1 MAEGEVCRARSQD
14 RNGHAA
20 PVGETVPMILK
31 SHWWWDL
38 TTQDFAGLDPER
50 VVAILPVAAVEQHGP
65 HLPVRVDAAINAGI
79 MARAVELMPSDCPA
93 LVLPMMPFGKSDEHL
108 AFPGTL
114 TLSYETLGRVW
125 YELGESVHR
134 AGLRK
139 ILFLNSH
146 GGQPQLLEIV
156 CRDLRVKLGMFA
168 SSVMWPRLID
178 MDDLYPAAENRH
190 GIHGGQSETSVMLHL
205 HPDLVD
211 MNSAENFVPLS
222 AGVPIPAPVDGGTS
236 RPTAVRAGHVT
247 QPSAERRQ
255 SAPRSSGGVF
265 VRGRGAAGPE
275 NLDDEDVVDLVGF
288 PVEQHHEII
297 GVLGRNPKRF
307 CRCKLGDAE
316 CHATIPFRFVKTR
329 QRPCLSQSA
338 TTDSG

>member
-1 MAEGEVCRARSQD
+1 MA
-14 RNGHAA
+14 
-20 PVGETVPMILK
+20 LK

-38 TTQDFAGLDPER
+38 TTLDFAALDAER
-50 VVAILPVAAVEQHGP
+50 TVAILPVGAVEQHGP

-79 MARAVELMPSDCPA
+79 VARAVELMPADCAA

-114 TLSYETLGRVW
+114 TLSHETLGRVW

-134 AGLRK
+134 AGIRK

-168 SSVMWPRLID
+168 VTAMWPRLID
-178 MDDLYPAAENRH
+178 MDELFNVDENRH

-211 MNSAENFVPLS
+211 MNRAENFVPLS
-222 AGVPIPAPVDGGTS
+222 VQIAQESEMLAPGGAASFGWQTQDLHPKGACGDATRATADLGGMTVERAAERLLVLIDEISRYPLSRIVAGTS
-236 RPTAVRAGHVT
+236 FDK
-247 QPSAERRQ
+247 QPL
-255 SAPRSSGGVF
+255 
-265 VRGRGAAGPE
+265 
-275 NLDDEDVVDLVGF
+275 NTVVK
-288 PVEQHHEII
+288 E
-297 GVLGRNPKRF
+297 
-307 CRCKLGDAE
+307 
-316 CHATIPFRFVKTR
+316 
-329 QRPCLSQSA
+329 
-338 TTDSG
+338 